1 MGKQTKLFSYNLLI
15 SIFFPSSIADKGKES
30 KHMLKIELFNPNC
43 LGGGM
48 DTVLVMTNTKY
59 VNMAKIAPPLQ

>member
-43 LGGGM
+43 LGGWGGYC
-48 DTVLVMTNTKY
+48 LSHEKY
-59 VNMAKIAPPLQ
+59 KICKHG